1 MQCDDEQKMKI
12 YSIYKKKIPIDR
24 KSLAKHFMDAGKML
38 RAVHCRT
45 YSTQLMWTLNIWHLT
60 FLLKCSSQFQ
70 KNLSSLRF
78 YFWASLK
85 FLEPKFRVCDRWVF
99 FFRRWRGLRICSV
112 CWKLSHLTHSPFNR
126 GRKRWWK
133 QKRFYNVYQ
142 ARSIWLKV
150 LKWLCVKAYVRRYA
164 YMRHKMTKK
173 KKKKTNKNR
182 RAPIK
187 LRKEHFICQT
197 KNVQSFYHNVQLF
210 SAENA
215 HFFLFAVLK
224 RHVTTI
230 ERQFD
235 WTKWNSSGCSSSII
249 SRVLLNSFL
258 FGQFSQFFV

>member
-99 FFRRWRGLRICSV
+99 F
-112 CWKLSHLTHSPFNR
+112 PEM
-126 GRKRWWK
+126 KR
-133 QKRFYNVYQ
+133 V
-142 ARSIWLKV
+142 
-150 LKWLCVKAYVRRYA
+150 
-164 YMRHKMTKK
+164 
-173 KKKKTNKNR
+173 
-182 RAPIK
+182 
-187 LRKEHFICQT
+187 E
-197 KNVQSFYHNVQLF
+197 
-210 SAENA
+210 
-215 HFFLFAVLK
+215 
-224 RHVTTI
+224 
-230 ERQFD
+230 D
-235 WTKWNSSGCSSSII
+235 
-249 SRVLLNSFL
+249 L
-258 FGQFSQFFV
+258 FGLLEAFSFNPFSIQPRTKTLMKTKAILQCLSSALYMT